1 MSAQLQASS
10 FGLQCPIPISDYPV
24 ITLAHGGGGRLT
36 QMLIDR
42 MFVPAFGAQP
52 GGGHDGA
59 MLPLTAF
66 AAAGSAPGESRLA
79 FSTDSFVVSPRFFP
93 GGDIGSLAVHGTVN
107 DLAMCGA
114 RPLALSVGFILEEG
128 LPMDELWRV
137 VSSLARATREAGVSV
152 VTGDTKVVERG
163 KGDGIY
169 INTSGIGV
177 IPPGIEIS
185 PDRAP
190 ARRFVVDQRPDR
202 PARHRHHVGP
212 RGAGV

>member
-1 MSAQLQASS
+1 MSDQLQASS

-42 MFVPAFGAQP
+42 MFVPAFGPQP

-59 MLPLTAF
+59 MFSLSDL
-66 AAAGSAPGESRLA
+66 AAAGSDHQGGRLA

-137 VSSLARATREAGVSV
+137 VRSLAWAAG
-152 VTGDTKVVERG
+152 
-163 KGDGIY
+163 
-169 INTSGIGV
+169 
-177 IPPGIEIS
+177 
-185 PDRAP
+185 
-190 ARRFVVDQRPDR
+190 R
-202 PARHRHHVGP
+202 PA
-212 RGAGV
+212 